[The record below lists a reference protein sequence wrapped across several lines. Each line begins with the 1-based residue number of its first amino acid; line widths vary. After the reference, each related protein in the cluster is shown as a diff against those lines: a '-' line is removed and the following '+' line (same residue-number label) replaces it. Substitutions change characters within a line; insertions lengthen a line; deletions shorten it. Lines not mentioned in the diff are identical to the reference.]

1 MYLKRKIDLKKKDK
15 YVERGRRENKRKKKK
30 YGDS

>member
-1 MYLKRKIDLKKKDK
+1 MYLKRKIDKKKDK